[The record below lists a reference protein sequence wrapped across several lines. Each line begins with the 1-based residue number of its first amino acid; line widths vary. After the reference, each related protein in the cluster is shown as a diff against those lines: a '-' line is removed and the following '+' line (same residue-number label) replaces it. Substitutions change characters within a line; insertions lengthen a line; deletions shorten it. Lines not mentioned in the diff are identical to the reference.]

1 MNRNLSP
8 ARYLPLQLRDVAIG
22 PFALFA
28 AVSVTLVLVAWRILS
43 RRPDVMAS
51 PEMFVQGTLTVVQ
64 TVAVLFAAGG
74 VAGVDIQRG
83 YYRAWFSK
91 PITPWY
97 FYLQRWL
104 LGGVAFLLIPLMLGG
119 GIALAFDGGSGV
131 TLGLMGNLALAY
143 LLIGS
148 LVLLC
153 ANFLERDW
161 LVAFIVAFT
170 QARLH
175 DTITFLE
182 RMGETVHPAVIWTDR
197 LLPPFH
203 LVSPSTTMLSG
214 NDLLHVVAYGGGMLI
229 AALLLLRHRPLG
241 SGGRA

>member
-1 MNRNLSP
+1 MNRDISP
-8 ARYLPLQLRDVAIG
+8 ARYLPVQVRDVALG

-28 AVSVTLVLVAWRILS
+28 AVSAMLVLVAWRFLAT
-43 RRPDVMAS
+43 RPEIMAS
-51 PEMFVQGTLTVVQ
+51 PEIFVRGTLSVVQ

-83 YYRAWFSK
+83 FYRAWFSK

-104 LGGVAFLLIPLMLGG
+104 LGGAAVLTMPLMLGG
-119 GIALAFDGGSGV
+119 GVALAFGGGSGV
-131 TLGLMGNLALAY
+131 TPGLLGNLALAY

-148 LVLLC
+148 LILLC
-153 ANFLERDW
+153 GNFLERDW
-161 LVAFIVAFT
+161 LVAFLLVFA
-170 QARLH
+170 QGRLH
-175 DTITFLE
+175 DMITLFQ

-203 LVSPSTTMLSG
+203 LVNPSTTLLAG
-214 NDLLHVVAYGGGMLI
+214 GDLVHVVGYGAGMLV

>member
-1 MNRNLSP
+1 MNRNISP
-8 ARYLPLQLRDVAIG
+8 ARYLPLQLRDVALG

-28 AVSVTLVLVAWRILS
+28 VVSAMLVLVAWRVLS
-43 RRPDVMAS
+43 KRPEVMSS
-51 PEMFVQGTLTVVQ
+51 PEIFVQGTLTVVQ

-83 YYRAWFSK
+83 FYRAWFSK

-104 LGGVAFLLIPLMLGG
+104 LGGVAVLLIPLMIGG
-119 GIALAFDGGSGV
+119 GIALVFGGGSGV

-143 LLIGS
+143 LLVGS
-148 LVLLC
+148 LILL
-153 ANFLERDW
+153 AGNFLERDW
-161 LVAFIVAFT
+161 LVAFLIAFG

-175 DTITFLE
+175 DMIGLFE
-182 RMGETVHPAVIWTDR
+182 RMGETVHPAVIWTDK

-203 LVSPSTTMLSG
+203 LVDPSTMMLSG
-214 NDLLHVVAYGGGMLI
+214 NDLMHVVGYGGGMLI
-229 AALLLLRHRPLG
+229 AALLLLKYRPLG

>member
-1 MNRNLSP
+1 MNRNISP
-8 ARYLPLQLRDVAIG
+8 VRYLPLQARDVVLG
-22 PFALFA
+22 PLALFA
-28 AVSVTLVLVAWRILS
+28 ATSLALVLVAWRFFAD
-43 RRPDVMAS
+43 RPEIMSS
-51 PEMFVQGTLTVVQ
+51 PQFFVQGTLGVVQ

-104 LGGVAFLLIPLMLGG
+104 VGGVAVLLIPLMIGG
-119 GIALAFDGGSGV
+119 GIALAFEGGSGV

-153 ANFLERDW
+153 GNFLERDW
-161 LVAFIVAFT
+161 LVAFLVAFA

-175 DTITFLE
+175 QMIEIFE
-182 RMGETVHPAVIWTDR
+182 RMGQAVHPAVVWADR

-203 LVSPSTTMLSG
+203 LVTPDPTMLAG
-214 NDLLHVVAYGGGMLI
+214 AELVHVVGYGGGMLA

>member
-1 MNRNLSP
+1 MNRNISP
-8 ARYLPLQLRDVAIG
+8 ARYLPLQLRDVATG

-28 AVSVTLVLVAWRILS
+28 AVSAMLVLVAWRILS
-43 RRPDVMAS
+43 KRPEIMSS
-51 PEMFVQGTLTVVQ
+51 PETFVQGTLTVVQ

-83 YYRAWFSK
+83 FYRAWFSK

-104 LGGVAFLLIPLMLGG
+104 LGGAAVLTIPLMIGG

-131 TLGLMGNLALAY
+131 TPGLMGNLALAY

-148 LVLLC
+148 MVLL
-153 ANFLERDW
+153 AGNFLERDW
-161 LVAFIVAFT
+161 LVAFLVAFA

-175 DTITFLE
+175 DMIILFE
-182 RMGETVHPAVIWTDR
+182 RMGETVHPAVVWTDR

-203 LVSPSTTMLSG
+203 LVDPSTTMLSG
-214 NDLLHVVAYGGGMLI
+214 NDLVHVVGYGAGMLV

>member
-1 MNRNLSP
+1 MNRNISP
-8 ARYLPLQLRDVAIG
+8 ARYLPLQVRDVAVG

-28 AVSVTLVLVAWRILS
+28 AVSAMLVLVAWRFLS
-43 RRPDVMAS
+43 KRPEVMSS
-51 PEMFVQGTLTVVQ
+51 PEIFVQGTLTVVQ
-64 TVAVLFAAGG
+64 TVAVLFGAGG

-83 YYRAWFSK
+83 FYRAWFSK
-91 PITPWY
+91 PISPWY

-104 LGGVAFLLIPLMLGG
+104 LGGAAVLTIPLMLGG

-131 TLGLMGNLALAY
+131 TLGLMGNLGLAY

-148 LVLLC
+148 MVLL
-153 ANFLERDW
+153 AGNFLERDW
-161 LVAFIVAFT
+161 LVAFLIAFA

-175 DTITFLE
+175 DMITLFE

-203 LVSPSTTMLSG
+203 LVDPSTTMLSG
-214 NDLLHVVAYGGGMLI
+214 NDLVHVVGYGGGMLV
-229 AALLLLRHRPLG
+229 AALLLLRYRPLG

>member
-1 MNRNLSP
+1 MNRNISP
-8 ARYLPLQLRDVAIG
+8 VRYLPLQARDVVVG
-22 PFALFA
+22 PLALFA
-28 AVSVTLVLVAWRILS
+28 VTSLALVLVAWRFFAN
-43 RRPDVMAS
+43 RPEIMSS
-51 PEMFVQGTLTVVQ
+51 PQLFVQGTLSVVQ

-104 LGGVAFLLIPLMLGG
+104 LGGVAVLLIPLMIGG

-143 LLIGS
+143 LLLGS
-148 LVLLC
+148 VVLLC
-153 ANFLERDW
+153 GNFLERDW
-161 LVAFIVAFT
+161 LVAFLIAFA

-175 DTITFLE
+175 QLIQIFEAMGDTA
-182 RMGETVHPAVIWTDR
+182 HPVVVWTDR

-203 LVSPSTTMLSG
+203 LVSPGTTMLAG
-214 NDLLHVVAYGGGMLI
+214 TDLVHVVGYGAGLLA

>member
-1 MNRNLSP
+1 MNRNISP
-8 ARYLPLQLRDVAIG
+8 ARYLPLQLRDVAVG

-28 AVSVTLVLVAWRILS
+28 AVSAMLVLVAWRILS
-43 RRPDVMAS
+43 KRPEIMSS
-51 PEMFVQGTLTVVQ
+51 PEIFVQGTLTVVQ
-64 TVAVLFAAGG
+64 TVAVLFGAGG

-83 YYRAWFSK
+83 FYRAWFSK

-104 LGGVAFLLIPLMLGG
+104 LGGAAVLTIPLMLGG

-148 LVLLC
+148 MVLL
-153 ANFLERDW
+153 AGNFLERDW
-161 LVAFIVAFT
+161 LIAFLVAFA

-175 DTITFLE
+175 QMLEIFE

-203 LVSPSTTMLSG
+203 LVDPSTTMLSG
-214 NDLLHVVAYGGGMLI
+214 NDLVHVVGYGAGMLV

>member
-1 MNRNLSP
+1 MNRNISP
-8 ARYLPLQLRDVAIG
+8 VRYLPLQLRDVAIG

-28 AVSVTLVLVAWRILS
+28 VVSATLVLVAWRILS
-43 RRPDVMAS
+43 NRPEIMAS

-83 YYRAWFSK
+83 FYRAWFSK

-104 LGGVAFLLIPLMLGG
+104 LGGAAVLLIPLMLGG

-131 TLGLMGNLALAY
+131 TAGLMGNLALAY

-161 LVAFIVAFT
+161 LVAFIIAFA

-175 DTITFLE
+175 DTITLFE

-203 LVSPSTTMLSG
+203 LVTPSQTMLSG
-214 NDLLHVVAYGGGMLI
+214 NELVHVVAYGAGMLI
-229 AALLLLRHRPLG
+229 AALLLLRYRPLG

>member
-1 MNRNLSP
+1 MNRNISP
-8 ARYLPLQLRDVAIG
+8 ARYLPLQLRDVAAG

-28 AVSVTLVLVAWRILS
+28 AVSVMLVLVAWRFLAK
-43 RRPDVMAS
+43 RPEVMSS
-51 PEMFVQGTLTVVQ
+51 PELFVQGTLAVVQ
-64 TVAVLFAAGG
+64 TVAVLFGAGG

-83 YYRAWFSK
+83 FYRAWFSK

-104 LGGVAFLLIPLMLGG
+104 LGGAAVLTIPLMLGG

-153 ANFLERDW
+153 GNFLERDW
-161 LVAFIVAFT
+161 LVAFMIVFA

-175 DTITFLE
+175 QMIQIFE
-182 RMGETVHPAVIWTDR
+182 RMGETLHPAVVWTDR

-203 LVSPSTTMLSG
+203 LVSPSTTMVSG
-214 NDLLHVVAYGGGMLI
+214 SDLVHVVGYGAGMLV
-229 AALLLLRHRPLG
+229 AALLLLRYRPLG